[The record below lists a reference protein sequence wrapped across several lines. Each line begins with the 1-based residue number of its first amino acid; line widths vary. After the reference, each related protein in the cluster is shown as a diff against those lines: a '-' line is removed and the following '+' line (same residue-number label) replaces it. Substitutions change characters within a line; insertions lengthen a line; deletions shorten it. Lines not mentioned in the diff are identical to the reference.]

1 MGRHLDVMILKV
13 FSNYNDLCF
22 CHSTREKKK
31 KEEFALLSL
40 IRPQLQIKKNKA
52 VLKISA
58 LKDSLCC
65 PKHTVK
71 RYLRADPLRTLYGFP
86 PVPYLNASQPL
97 RC

>member
-1 MGRHLDVMILKV
+1 MIYASVILQ
-13 FSNYNDLCF
+13 
-22 CHSTREKKK
+22 EKKK
-31 KEEFALLSL
+31 KRGICSSILDKASAAN
-40 IRPQLQIKKNKA
+40 KKNKA